1 MDALLTSIDEIKN
14 KITSQEYINL
24 MSNLQRVRD
33 ISKGYTKCEIT
44 YLKAIERMDE
54 HLENCCNLIYVKHKM
69 IINLAEQN
77 EHLRLNDIE
86 GLNDYMGNS
95 FNIDNGILDF
105 TPDKTYFNIPEYVL
119 KTDDFSILYNDMIF
133 LKAKLINLN

>member
-1 MDALLTSIDEIKN
+1 MDALLTSVDKIKDKISSQDYID
-14 KITSQEYINL
+14 L
-24 MSNLQRVRD
+24 MSNLQRVNE
-33 ISKGYTKCEIT
+33 IAKGNIKCEIT

-54 HLENCCNLIYVKHKM
+54 YSENSHNLIYVKHKM

-105 TPDKTYFNIPEYVL
+105 TSEKILFNIPEYVL

-133 LKAKLINLN
+133 LKAKLI

>member
-1 MDALLTSIDEIKN
+1 MDALLTSIDKIKD
-14 KITSQEYINL
+14 KICSQDYIDL
-24 MSNLQRVRD
+24 MSNLQRVNE
-33 ISKGYTKCEIT
+33 IAKGNIKCEIT

-54 HLENCCNLIYVKHKM
+54 YSENSHNLIYVKHKM

-86 GLNDYMGNS
+86 GLNNYMGNS

-133 LKAKLINLN
+133 LKAKLI

>member
-14 KITSQEYINL
+14 KITSQNYINI
-24 MSNLQRVRD
+24 MSNLQIVEE
-33 ISKGYTKCEIT
+33 IAKGYIKCEIT

-54 HLENCCNLIYVKHKM
+54 YSENSHNLIYVKHKM
-69 IINLAEQN
+69 IINLVEQN

-119 KTDDFSILYNDMIF
+119 KIDDFSILYNDMIF
-133 LKAKLINLN
+133 LKAKLI